1 MLKLIRFG
9 LIGLLGL
16 LVACQTADPGDLPT
30 PVLPDNLP
38 TARPTA
44 MPDSPETAESTPM
57 PAVTTEP
64 TTAVSSA
71 VPASSLLPFAWD
83 DREPYRTGLVDSEQS
98 VLEQLPGAT
107 VYHMIVQIE
116 AGLNVVT
123 GRQEVRYTNK
133 EAVSLEQVYFHLFPN
148 LLGGQ
153 ISVSNVRVNET
164 AVSPAFESFNDSEM
178 VVPLPAPL
186 PPEGQ
191 VVIGMDFAVTV
202 PQESGRNYGIF
213 ALLDDILALAHFYP
227 MVAVYDANG
236 WNVEEPSTD
245 GDVTYG
251 DTGFYLV
258 QIIAPLTETVAASG
272 VEIAREESGDTQ
284 TITVAA
290 GPMRDFYTAVSS
302 RFSVVSATVGQV
314 RVNSYAPSEFEDGA
328 ARALTFATQSLEVY
342 NGRFTPYPFTELD
355 IVSTS
360 TLALG
365 IEYPGIIAI
374 TLREYDET
382 AQTTTGIPFRL
393 LMEGT
398 VVHEVGHQWFYSLIG
413 NDQLDEPWL
422 DESITQYVSWLY
434 HVDTYGKN
442 HPLAEDYYSRLQG
455 RWERTDFADIPIGL
469 PVSAYQ
475 GAEYS
480 GIIYGRGPVFVNTLA
495 ETVGQE
501 TFDAALRDYTMQYKW
516 GVATTADFKQLVET
530 HCQCDVTPL
539 FTEWVYPK

>member
-30 PVLPDNLP
+30 PVLPDDLP
-38 TARPTA
+38 TARPTTI
-44 MPDSPETAESTPM
+44 PTSPETAESTPIS
-57 PAVTTEP
+57 AATVEP
-64 TTAVSSA
+64 TTAVSPS
-71 VPASSLLPFAWD
+71 VPPPSLLPFAWD
-83 DREPYRTGLVDSEQS
+83 DREPFHAGLVESEQNI
-98 VLEQLPGAT
+98 LAQLPGAT
-107 VYHMIVQIE
+107 VHHMIVQIE

-123 GRQEVRYTNK
+123 GRQEVRYTNQ
-133 EAVSLEQVYFHLFPN
+133 ETVPLAQVYFHLFPN

-153 ISVSNVRVNET
+153 IAVSNVKVNET
-164 AVSPAFESFNDSEM
+164 AVSPAFESFNNSEM
-178 VVPLPAPL
+178 QIPLPAPL
-186 PPEGQ
+186 PPGEQ
-191 VVIGMDFAVTV
+191 VVIGMDFAVTI

-227 MVAVYDANG
+227 MVAVYDESG
-236 WNVEEPSTD
+236 WNVQEPSTD
-245 GDVTYG
+245 GDVTYS
-251 DTGFYLV
+251 DTSFYLV
-258 QIIAPLTETVAASG
+258 QIIAPSTETVVTGG
-272 VEIAREESGDTQ
+272 VEIAKEENGDTQ

-290 GPMRDFYTAVSS
+290 GPMRDFYMVVSS
-302 RFSVVSATVGQV
+302 RFSAVSATVGQV
-314 RVNSYAPSEFEDGA
+314 RVNSYAPRELEDGA
-328 ARALTFATQSLEVY
+328 ARALTFATQAIEVY

-382 AQTTTGIPFRL
+382 TQTSTGIPFKL

-422 DESITQYVSWLY
+422 DESITQYISWLY

-442 HPLAEDYYSRLQG
+442 HPLAEDYYSRMQG

-501 TFDAALRDYTMQYKW
+501 VFDAALRDYTMQYKW
-516 GVATTADFKQLVET
+516 GLATTAQFKQVVET

-539 FTEWVYPK
+539 FSEWVYPK